1 MAKLIEITGKAL
13 SGEWGLEDE
22 SRTGIPVLRTTNFT
36 NLGIINYGDVVT
48 RNITKKNI
56 SEKFLRKGD
65 IIIEKSGGSDKQP
78 VGRVVLFNG
87 EENRFLFN
95 NFTGVLRVKDREKWV
110 PDYVFH
116 ALFANYRNGGT
127 RKYENKTTGLHNLKT
142 DLYINNYEIEWINI
156 AEQKNV
162 CATLRKIESIIS
174 DMNKEID
181 YLDELI
187 KARFV
192 EMFGGIDRY
201 ISIKDSGLFI
211 ADGNY
216 SSKYP
221 RSSEFTSFGV
231 PFIRANN
238 IKDNTVV
245 DDDMYFISPEKHD
258 ELKKGHLLHGDILV
272 TTRGN
277 IGQLGIVPQKH
288 NNSNINAQIVL
299 LRCRDTKY
307 LPEYLLFALQ
317 TVDVKKQFIRQQT
330 GTALKQLPVKHLE
343 KISFID
349 APVELQKEF
358 ATFVAQIDK
367 SKFALSNELA
377 MGNFYIRLI
386 HDCIMHGCIDL

>member
-36 NLGIINYGDVVT
+36 NLGIINYGDVVM

-142 DLYINNYEIEWINI
+142 DLYINNYEIEWVNI

-174 DMNKEID
+174 DMNKEIA

-192 EMFGGIDRY
+192 EMFGDFDLAPQCNEW
-201 ISIKDSGLFI
+201 IKLSKLGEIVSG
-211 ADGNY
+211 
-216 SSKYP
+216 STPK
-221 RSSEFTSFGV
+221 
-231 PFIRANN
+231 
-238 IKDNTVV
+238 
-245 DDDMYFISPEKHD
+245 
-258 ELKKGHLLHGDILV
+258 
-272 TTRGN
+272 
-277 IGQLGIVPQKH
+277 
-288 NNSNINAQIVL
+288 
-299 LRCRDTKY
+299 
-307 LPEYLLFALQ
+307 
-317 TVDVKKQFIRQQT
+317 T
-330 GTALKQLPVKHLE
+330 GTAEYWDGDICWITPAELNSMSGIVYDSKKKITEAGRNSCSLRLMPINTVILSSRAPIGKVAILGKEMCCNQGFKNIICNE
-343 KISFID
+343 KILPKYLYYLLAYNTDYLNS
-349 APVELQKEF
+349 LGRG
-358 ATFVAQIDK
+358 ATFKEISKKIVEDIRISLPSIEQQAKFITFSEQVDK
-367 SKFALSNELA
+367 SKFALSNELT

-386 HDCIMHGCIDL
+386 HDCIMHGSIDL

>member
-1 MAKLIEITGKAL
+1 MVKLIEITGKAL

-22 SRTGIPVLRTTNFT
+22 NRTGIPVFRTTNFT

-110 PDYVFH
+110 QDYVFY

-192 EMFGGIDRY
+192 EMFEDNFGEIVELGNVCDVRDGTHDSPKYHNEGYPLVTSKNICNGKIDFSTCNLIQKEDYDKINKR
-201 ISIKDSGLFI
+201 
-211 ADGNY
+211 
-216 SSKYP
+216 SKV
-221 RSSEFTSFGV
+221 E
-231 PFIRANN
+231 I
-238 IKDNTVV
+238 
-245 DDDMYFISPEKHD
+245 
-258 ELKKGHLLHGDILV
+258 GDILMPMIGTV
-272 TTRGN
+272 GN
-277 IGQLGIVPQKH
+277 PIIINTNNEFAIKNVALIKFKDNSVILNTFVKALLESDYFGRAVLSKTKGGTQKFISLGDIRKLEL
-288 NNSNINAQIVL
+288 N
-299 LRCRDTKY
+299 
-307 LPEYLLFALQ
+307 LPP
-317 TVDVKKQFIRQQT
+317 I
-330 GTALKQLPVKHLE
+330 
-343 KISFID
+343 
-349 APVELQKEF
+349 ELQNQF
-358 ATFVAQIDK
+358 AAFVAQVDK
-367 SKFALSNELA
+367 SKFAVQKSLEKTQLLFDSLMQEYF
-377 MGNFYIRLI
+377 G
-386 HDCIMHGCIDL
+386 

>member
-1 MAKLIEITGKAL
+1 MVKLIEITGKAL

-22 SRTGIPVLRTTNFT
+22 NRTGIPVLRTTNFT

-110 PDYVFH
+110 QDYVFY

-192 EMFGGIDRY
+192 EMFDGEQCAILQDLSDRITDGSHLPPKGVEKSDY
-201 ISIKDSGLFI
+201 LMLSSQNVFDEINRDGARFLLKEDFENENRRTDIKDGDVLVTIVGTIGRTHIVRSGEKYVFQRSVGVIKPKSDRLNSVYLASYLQTCRAKAFLTSR
-211 ADGNY
+211 AHG
-216 SSKYP
+216 SSQKGIYLQ
-221 RSSEFTSFGV
+221 
-231 PFIRANN
+231 
-238 IKDNTVV
+238 D
-245 DDDMYFISPEKHD
+245 
-258 ELKKGHLLHGDILV
+258 LKKLPVPLV
-272 TTRGN
+272 
-277 IGQLGIVPQKH
+277 PM
-288 NNSNINAQIVL
+288 
-299 LRCRDTKY
+299 
-307 LPEYLLFALQ
+307 ALQ
-317 TVDVKKQFIRQQT
+317 N
-330 GTALKQLPVKHLE
+330 
-343 KISFID
+343 
-349 APVELQKEF
+349 EF
-358 ATFVAQIDK
+358 ATFVAQVDK
-367 SKFALSNELA
+367 SKFAVQKSLEKTQLLFDSLMQEY
-377 MGNFYIRLI
+377 FR
-386 HDCIMHGCIDL
+386 

>member
-36 NLGIINYGDVVT
+36 KLGIINYGDVVT

-110 PDYVFH
+110 PDYVFY

-192 EMFGGIDRY
+192 EMFENDNMNEKTIEDVASFCSRGRSPKYVTKSKLKVINQACIYWDRFKFENVKY
-201 ISIKDSGLFI
+201 NEEDYDGDRIISNNDLLICSTGTGTLGRCNIFRAPDDSRYMTDSHITIIRLNGHILPEVFK
-211 ADGNY
+211 AWFERPRTQEKLY
-216 SSKYP
+216 SDCVSGSTNQIELSK
-221 RSSEFTSFGV
+221 
-231 PFIRANN
+231 
-238 IKDNTVV
+238 
-245 DDDMYFISPEKHD
+245 EK
-258 ELKKGHLLHGDILV
+258 LKNMNILV
-272 TTRGN
+272 
-277 IGQLGIVPQKH
+277 PP
-288 NNSNINAQIVL
+288 IN
-299 LRCRDTKY
+299 
-307 LPEYLLFALQ
+307 LQ
-317 TVDVKKQFIRQQT
+317 KQF
-330 GTALKQLPVKHLE
+330 ASFVKQV
-343 KISFID
+343 
-349 APVELQKEF
+349 
-358 ATFVAQIDK
+358 DK
-367 SKFALSNELA
+367 SKFTLSNELA
-377 MGNFYIRLI
+377 MCNFYVRLI
-386 HDCIMHGCIDL
+386 NDSITHSRIDLRMSE

>member
-36 NLGIINYGDVVT
+36 NLGIINYGNVVT

-110 PDYVFH
+110 PDYVFY

-192 EMFGGIDRY
+192 EMFKDCIESVKLEQVVT
-201 ISIKDSGLFI
+201 SIKTGKLD
-211 ADGNY
+211 ANAEKKDG
-216 SSKYP
+216 KYP
-221 RSSEFTSFGV
+221 FFTCDATPKRIDDYVFDTEAILISGNGSRVGHVHYYKGKFNAYQRTYV
-231 PFIRANN
+231 LSDFRH
-238 IKDNTVV
+238 DV
-245 DDDMYFISPEKHD
+245 DLSYLKTYLEN
-258 ELKKGHLLHGDILV
+258 ELRPYIARNKKGSA
-272 TTRGN
+272 
-277 IGQLGIVPQKH
+277 VPY
-288 NNSNINAQIVL
+288 I
-299 LRCRDTKY
+299 T
-307 LPEYLLFALQ
+307 LPMLQ
-317 TVDVKKQFIRQQT
+317 NFK
-330 GTALKQLPVKHLE
+330 LPFPPLE
-343 KISFID
+343 K
-349 APVELQKEF
+349 QKEF

-367 SKFALSNELA
+367 SKFAVQKSLEKTQLLFDSLMQEYF
-377 MGNFYIRLI
+377 G
-386 HDCIMHGCIDL
+386 

>member
-142 DLYINNYEIEWINI
+142 DLYINNYEIEWVNI

-174 DMNKEID
+174 DMNKEIA

-192 EMFGGIDRY
+192 EMFGNYKMEKTIGEVATICRGASPRPISKFITESNGENWIKIGDVKEDDTFITKTKELVTEDGANRSRRIKPGDFILSNSMSFGRPY
-201 ISIKDSGLFI
+201 ISKICT
-211 ADGNY
+211 
-216 SSKYP
+216 SKQYKKP
-221 RSSEFTSFGV
+221 YEFMV
-231 PFIRANN
+231 
-238 IKDNTVV
+238 
-245 DDDMYFISPEKHD
+245 
-258 ELKKGHLLHGDILV
+258 
-272 TTRGN
+272 
-277 IGQLGIVPQKH
+277 
-288 NNSNINAQIVL
+288 
-299 LRCRDTKY
+299 
-307 LPEYLLFALQ
+307 
-317 TVDVKKQFIRQQT
+317 
-330 GTALKQLPVKHLE
+330 
-343 KISFID
+343 
-349 APVELQKEF
+349 
-358 ATFVAQIDK
+358 
-367 SKFALSNELA
+367 
-377 MGNFYIRLI
+377 
-386 HDCIMHGCIDL
+386 

>member
-13 SGEWGLEDE
+13 SGEWGLEDK
-22 SRTGIPVLRTTNFT
+22 SKTGIPVLRTTNFT
-36 NLGIINYGDVVT
+36 NFGIINYGDVIT

-95 NFTGVLRVKDREKWV
+95 NFTGVLRVKDHEKWV
-110 PDYVFH
+110 PDYVFY

-142 DLYINNYEIEWINI
+142 DLYINKYEIEWVNI
-156 AEQKNV
+156 TEQKNV

-174 DMNKEID
+174 DMNKEIT
-181 YLDELI
+181 YLDNLI

-192 EMFGGIDRY
+192 EMFKDEDPVFAFDDVLIDDTKNGFKLDSSNYSNLGKIAIVDQGQKRICGY
-201 ISIKDSGLFI
+201 INAVDGKAPWSKEAIIFGDHTEMFKYINFPFYLG
-211 ADGNY
+211 ADGAKLLSPKNGWNARFLYHYLDVNY
-216 SSKYP
+216 HK
-221 RSSEFTSFGV
+221 R
-231 PFIRANN
+231 
-238 IKDNTVV
+238 
-245 DDDMYFISPEKHD
+245 
-258 ELKKGHLLHGDILV
+258 
-272 TTRGN
+272 
-277 IGQLGIVPQKH
+277 LGYMRH
-288 NNSNINAQIVL
+288 F
-299 LRCRDTKY
+299 KY
-307 LPEYLLFALQ
+307 LKEM
-317 TVDVKKQFIRQQT
+317 
-330 GTALKQLPVKHLE
+330 
-343 KISFID
+343 SFIKPD
-349 APVELQKEF
+349 LYRQEEF
-358 ATFVAQIDK
+358 CMFCTQVDK

>member
-36 NLGIINYGDVVT
+36 NLGIINYGNVVT

-110 PDYVFH
+110 PDYVFY

-192 EMFGGIDRY
+192 EMFGESNCETKKLSEITDIITKGTTPTTA
-201 ISIKDSGLFI
+201 GF
-211 ADGNY
+211 
-216 SSKYP
+216 
-221 RSSEFTSFGV
+221 EFTNDGV
-231 PFIRANN
+231 NFFKIESITEDHTINLNKVAHVSDKCHATLKRSQLRAGDVLFSIAGAIGRTAIIGQDDLPGNTNQALAIIRLS
-238 IKDNTVV
+238 DNSGISQKYLISAL
-245 DDDMYFISPEKHD
+245 DSPEIFKQCHA
-258 ELKKGHLLHGDILV
+258 KK
-272 TTRGN
+272 RG
-277 IGQLGIVPQKH
+277 
-288 NNSNINAQIVL
+288 
-299 LRCRDTKY
+299 
-307 LPEYLLFALQ
+307 
-317 TVDVKKQFIRQQT
+317 
-330 GTALKQLPVKHLE
+330 
-343 KISFID
+343 
-349 APVELQKEF
+349 
-358 ATFVAQIDK
+358 VAQINLSLQDVGNIEIPIPNLDDQKAFESFTKQVDK
-367 SKFALSNELA
+367 SKFAVQKSLEKTQLLFDGL
-377 MGNFYIRLI
+377 MQEYFG
-386 HDCIMHGCIDL
+386 

>member
-1 MAKLIEITGKAL
+1 MVKLIEITGKAL

-22 SRTGIPVLRTTNFT
+22 NRTGIPVLRTTNFT

-110 PDYVFH
+110 QDYVFY

-142 DLYINNYEIEWINI
+142 DLYINNYEIEWTNI

-192 EMFGGIDRY
+192 EMFEDNFGEIVELGNVCDVRDGTHDSPKYHNEGYPLVTSKNICNGKIDFSTCNLIQKEDYDKINKR
-201 ISIKDSGLFI
+201 
-211 ADGNY
+211 
-216 SSKYP
+216 SKV
-221 RSSEFTSFGV
+221 E
-231 PFIRANN
+231 I
-238 IKDNTVV
+238 
-245 DDDMYFISPEKHD
+245 
-258 ELKKGHLLHGDILV
+258 GDILMPMIGTV
-272 TTRGN
+272 GN
-277 IGQLGIVPQKH
+277 PIIINTNNEFAIKNVALIKFKDNSVILNTFVKALLESDYFGRAVLSKTKGGTQKFISLGDIRKLEL
-288 NNSNINAQIVL
+288 N
-299 LRCRDTKY
+299 
-307 LPEYLLFALQ
+307 LPP
-317 TVDVKKQFIRQQT
+317 I
-330 GTALKQLPVKHLE
+330 
-343 KISFID
+343 
-349 APVELQKEF
+349 ELQNQF
-358 ATFVAQIDK
+358 AAFVAQVDK
-367 SKFALSNELA
+367 SKFAVQKSLEKTQLLFDSLMQEYF
-377 MGNFYIRLI
+377 G
-386 HDCIMHGCIDL
+386 

>member
-1 MAKLIEITGKAL
+1 MVKLIEITGKAL

-22 SRTGIPVLRTTNFT
+22 NRTGIPVLRTTNFT

-110 PDYVFH
+110 QDYVFY

-192 EMFGGIDRY
+192 EMFDGEQCAILQDLSDRITDGSHLPPKGVEKSDY
-201 ISIKDSGLFI
+201 LMLSSQNVFDEINRDGARFLLKEDFENENRRTDIKDGDVLVTIVGTIGRTHIVRSGEKYVFQRSVGVIKPKSDRLNSVYLASYLQTCRAKAFLTSR
-211 ADGNY
+211 AHG
-216 SSKYP
+216 SSQKGIYLQ
-221 RSSEFTSFGV
+221 
-231 PFIRANN
+231 
-238 IKDNTVV
+238 D
-245 DDDMYFISPEKHD
+245 
-258 ELKKGHLLHGDILV
+258 LKKLPVPLV
-272 TTRGN
+272 
-277 IGQLGIVPQKH
+277 PM
-288 NNSNINAQIVL
+288 
-299 LRCRDTKY
+299 
-307 LPEYLLFALQ
+307 ALQ
-317 TVDVKKQFIRQQT
+317 N
-330 GTALKQLPVKHLE
+330 
-343 KISFID
+343 
-349 APVELQKEF
+349 EF
-358 ATFVAQIDK
+358 ATFVAQVDK
-367 SKFALSNELA
+367 SKFAVQKSLKKTQLLFDSLMQEYF
-377 MGNFYIRLI
+377 G
-386 HDCIMHGCIDL
+386 

>member
-142 DLYINNYEIEWINI
+142 DLYINNYEIEWVNI

-174 DMNKEID
+174 DMNKEIA

-192 EMFGGIDRY
+192 EMFGDGFETTELRNICRVTSGGTPSTKNSDYYNGTIPWVTTTALGPNHIDGTKAKAY
-201 ISIKDSGLFI
+201 ISEEAVANSATKIIPSGSILFGIRVGVGKTSINDVDICTNQDIVAILDIDEKKFSKLFI
-211 ADGNY
+211 KHVLDAN
-216 SSKYP
+216 
-221 RSSEFTSFGV
+221 
-231 PFIRANN
+231 RAHY
-238 IKDNTVV
+238 D
-245 DDDMYFISPEKHD
+245 S
-258 ELKKGHLLHGDILV
+258 LKKGATI
-272 TTRGN
+272 
-277 IGQLGIVPQKH
+277 LGITSDDLKNTPIPLVSIKAQKDFE
-288 NNSNINAQIVL
+288 V
-299 LRCRDTKY
+299 
-307 LPEYLLFALQ
+307 
-317 TVDVKKQFIRQQT
+317 
-330 GTALKQLPVKHLE
+330 
-343 KISFID
+343 
-349 APVELQKEF
+349 
-358 ATFVAQIDK
+358 FVTQVDK
-367 SKFALSNELA
+367 SKFAVQKSLEKTKLLFDSLMQEYF
-377 MGNFYIRLI
+377 G
-386 HDCIMHGCIDL
+386 